1 MSSTRASSVNAAAR
15 STTSTVLSAD
25 GTSLASEAVGAGP
38 VLVLVDPAMATRR
51 DSGKL
56 TTALAPHFT
65 VVGYDR
71 RGRGD
76 SRDADPTGTD
86 VANEVADVAAVVAAH
101 GGRAILFGSSS
112 GAVLALEAAAR
123 LGDTVTGVVL
133 YEPPFIVDDSRAPVP
148 HDLPGRIAADVAAG
162 RTGAA
167 SASFF
172 TEAVGVPTAFV
183 AMMRLTP
190 MWLRA
195 KRIVPT
201 VRYDFAVL
209 EGLQDGRPLPAD
221 RWKDL
226 AASGVVMVGSRS
238 EPFFHA
244 AARSLAEVVPSIEF
258 EVLEGGHH
266 GTPMMSPATLAE
278 RMIARFGRR

>member
-1 MSSTRASSVNAAAR
+1 MSSTRVGGANSTAAPA
-15 STTSTVLSAD
+15 TSTVVSAD
-25 GTSLASEAVGAGP
+25 GTRLTTQAVGTGP
-38 VLVLVDPAMATRR
+38 LLVLVDPAMATRR
-51 DSGKL
+51 DSAKL

-76 SRDADPTGTD
+76 SGDADPTGTD
-86 VANEVADVAAVVAAH
+86 VANEVADVAAVIAAH

-112 GAVLALEAAAR
+112 GAALALEAAAR
-123 LGDTVTGVVL
+123 LGDAVTGLVI

-148 HDLPGRIAADVAAG
+148 HDLPRRIAADVADG

-167 SASFF
+167 SAAFF
-172 TEAVGVPTAFV
+172 TEAVGVPPVFV
-183 AMMRLTP
+183 AMMRLMP
-190 MWLRA
+190 MWRRA

-221 RWKDL
+221 RWKEL
-226 AASGVVMVGSRS
+226 TAPGVVIVGSRS
-238 EPFFHA
+238 EPFFRA
-244 AARSLAEVVPSIEF
+244 GARSLAEVAPSIEF

-266 GTPMMSPATLAE
+266 GTPMMSPAPLAQ
-278 RMIARFGRR
+278 RMIARFASS

>member
-1 MSSTRASSVNAAAR
+1 MSSTRASGVNAAAR

-25 GTSLASEAVGAGP
+25 GTRLATEAVGTGP
-38 VLVLVDPAMATRR
+38 VVVLVDPAMATRR
-51 DSGKL
+51 DSAKL

-76 SRDADPTGTD
+76 SGDADPTGTD
-86 VANEVADVAAVVAAH
+86 VANEVADVAAVIAAH

-123 LGDTVTGVVL
+123 LGDAVTGLVL

-172 TEAVGVPTAFV
+172 TEAVGVPAAFV

-190 MWLRA
+190 MWRRA

-266 GTPMMSPATLAE
+266 GTPMMSPATLAG

>member
-1 MSSTRASSVNAAAR
+1 MTSTRASGANSIPAA
-15 STTSTVLSAD
+15 TTSVVVSAD
-25 GTSLASEAVGAGP
+25 GTRLTTTAVGSGP
-38 VLVLVDPAMATRR
+38 LVVLVDPAMATRS
-51 DSGKL
+51 DSAKL
-56 TTALAPHFT
+56 TAALASHFT

-76 SRDADPTGTD
+76 SDDADPTGAQ
-86 VANEVADVAAVVAAH
+86 VANEVADVAAVIAAH
-101 GGRAILFGSSS
+101 GGRAAMFGSSS

-123 LGDTVTGVVL
+123 LGDAVTGVFL

-148 HDLPGRIAADVAAG
+148 PDLSRRIAADVERG
-162 RTGAA
+162 RRGRA

-172 TEAVGVPTAFV
+172 REAVGVPAAFV
-183 AMMRLTP
+183 AIMRLMP
-190 MWLRA
+190 MWRKA

-221 RWKDL
+221 RWIGFT
-226 AASGVVMVGSRS
+226 APGVVMVGSRS

-244 AARSLAEVVPSIEF
+244 GASALAEALPTIKF

-266 GTPMMSPATLAE
+266 GTPMMSPRPLAE
-278 RMIARFGRR
+278 RLIDRFGRG